1 MNERGTYTRRVESF
15 GRGGGL
21 WTGVI
26 AVLSGVVVIVLAI
39 LFSALFLALFIAI
52 AVGVVVR
59 SWLLGRRSDS
69 PARPGVI
76 DAEYTVIDSGE
87 EPERRTKP

>member
-1 MNERGTYTRRVESF
+1 MNQHTTRSYAMGF
-15 GRGGGL
+15 GRRGGL
-21 WTGVI
+21 LTAVA
-26 AVLSGVVVIVLAI
+26 AVLSGIVVIVLAI
-39 LFSALFLALFIAI
+39 LFSALFLALFLAI

-59 SWLLGRRSDS
+59 SWVLGRRSDS

-76 DAEYTVIDSGE
+76 DADYTVIDSGE